1 MGIYFPCKSATLP
14 NESVSQEHMKM
25 MQMPY
30 FNIWSMLLSGQV
42 PHRTNSSQL
51 FWNRLFQK
59 KKPSRVCV
67 CVLGQGGGGL
77 GRTFFEKNPG
87 IVLVFSV
94 PPGNFR

>member
-25 MQMPY
+25 IQMPY
-30 FNIWSMLLSGQV
+30 LHIWSMFLSGQV
-42 PHRTNSSQL
+42 PHRVISSQL
-51 FWNRLFQK
+51 FWNGLFQK
-59 KKPSRVCV
+59 KKPNRVCV
-67 CVLGQGGGGL
+67 CWEGGGGL
-77 GRTFFEKNPG
+77 GRTFFRKTPG